1 MHEKNNNSIYEQVHS
16 TITWLNERINLLKEC
31 LEENILEGTSEDLVD
46 TENSVAKKEIIRKNL
61 IKYIETKNEIEFCN
75 DLKKQ
80 LLKDEDDFIK
90 TQGKP
95 IVFRKPLLNS
105 DLDSIPEPRLG
116 ED

>member
-1 MHEKNNNSIYEQVHS
+1 MQEKNNNSIYEQVHL
-16 TITWLNERINLLKEC
+16 TITWLNERINLLKER

-46 TENSVAKKEIIRKNL
+46 ADNSVARKEIIRKNL
-61 IKYIETKNEIEFCN
+61 IQYIETKNEIDFCN

-90 TQGKP
+90 AQGKP
-95 IVFRKPLLNS
+95 IVFSQLLLNS
-105 DLDSIPEPRLG
+105 DLDSIPDSRLG